1 MINQAISDKTRLNQP
16 NLHRVSKSVNKP
28 LTIWGVERRLFFL
41 ALIMGAATFNFFASL
56 LSGLLMFV
64 SLYAFARW
72 ATATDPQILRILLNS
87 SKFRKLYDPGKREA
101 FRLTRTSV
109 PEVVNG

>member
-1 MINQAISDKTRLNQP
+1 MINQPISDKTRLNQP

-56 LSGLLMFV
+56 LSGLLMFA
-64 SLYAFARW
+64 SLYGFARW
-72 ATATDPQILRILLNS
+72 ATATDPQSLRILLNS
-87 SKFRKLYDPGKREA
+87 SQFRKLYDPGKREV
-101 FRLTRTSV
+101 FRLTRTSI
-109 PEVVNG
+109 PEVVHG